1 MRARRRCP
9 QILRA
14 RRRGLTLVEVLIAI
28 VILAVLAAIVA
39 PRFVA
44 VGARSKEAARQR
56 NLKLLQ
62 EAVLRFEADCRLY
75 PANLKDLSAVS
86 APAQGLDSSGA
97 VRAIEASDWHGP
109 YVHKVPADPVSGG
122 SYGISKTPPTVGK
135 VLLPSEVP
143 AEMAGP

>member
-1 MRARRRCP
+1 MRARRGAP
-9 QILRA
+9 QVPRT

-28 VILAVLAAIVA
+28 VA
-39 PRFVA
+39 PRFVD
-44 VGARSKEAARQR
+44 VGARSKEAGRQR

-62 EAVLRFEADCRLY
+62 EAVVRFEADCRLY
-75 PANLKDLSAVS
+75 PANLKDLAALS

-97 VRAIEASDWHGP
+97 ARAIEASDWHGP

-143 AEMAGP
+143 AEMVGP